1 MATVNRE
8 EVTIWID
15 SALLTDLRKVA
26 DTDGRDFDVV
36 IEGALKIYAECRTP
50 KLVPR

>member
-15 SALLTDLRKVA
+15 SALLTDLRKIA
-26 DTDGRDFDVV
+26 DADGRNFDVV
-36 IEGALKIYAECRTP
+36 IEGALKIYAARP
-50 KLVPR
+50 KSVPR